1 MKNLILIILS
11 LLLHFLE
18 VNAQELRNE
27 EHSKLEVTYS
37 NNSNEF
43 KKTIWLKISLDEG
56 WKTYWKYPGD
66 SGEAVQVEILD
77 QNNIKEFEI
86 FYPIPKRF
94 IDSGIE
100 TIGYE
105 NQVIFPVEVEFKN
118 DENLSPLDLRI
129 TYLICKEIC
138 LPITENKRIYFD
150 TKQKISTYDLNEFNN
165 TLRKIP
171 TKVLKN
177 FELKKI
183 IKISNNHLR
192 LHINKNNQKE
202 YERVFIFS
210 NFNKFDEKFYET
222 DEGLIIDLISPEKI
236 IENHDISIYLSSLNR
251 VEEINLKNKKVEI
264 KPNIFLMI
272 MFAIIGGFL
281 LNFMP
286 CVFPVLS
293 LKIYSL
299 IKIMETSVI
308 KVSKLSFIT
317 FLGITFSFFLIA
329 VMTIFLKELGL
340 MVGWGIQFQSKEFII
355 FLSLIIFIFAL
366 NLFGLFEI
374 ILPSKVSNLFNIS
387 VKSKTLNAFITGAV
401 STILATPCSAPFLGT
416 SIGYALSQNNSSI
429 LLIFSFLS
437 IGFSL
442 PYLLITI
449 FPKIINVFPKPGKW
463 MNVFKLVLGFM
474 MLITSV
480 WLLSLLGVNKKT
492 LYIILISLSIFLIIL
507 KNEVTKK
514 NKFLISSCILILTF
528 FINNFVESRNS
539 NFKSWQNFS
548 EEKLNF
554 LIANDELVFL
564 DITADWCVTCQINK
578 LVVMN
583 NTEVNKFFEDNNVN
597 LMRADWTDKNSNI
610 LNFLSNYNRFGVPF
624 NIVFGPENKDGTILS
639 ELLTKEA
646 VFKEISSLRRSNENK
661 EK

>member
-1 MKNLILIILS
+1 MKNLILTILL

-18 VNAQELRNE
+18 VNAQELRNV

-37 NNSNEF
+37 DKSNEF

-77 QNNIKEFEI
+77 QNNVEEFEI

-105 NQVIFPVEVEFKN
+105 NQVIFPIEVEFNKN
-118 DENLSPLDLRI
+118 ENLLPLDLRI

-138 LPITENKRIYFD
+138 LPITENRKINFD
-150 TKQKISTYDLNEFNN
+150 TKQKISTSDLNEFNN

-192 LHINKNNQKE
+192 LHINKKNRKE
-202 YERVFIFS
+202 YERIFIFS
-210 NFNKFDEKFYET
+210 TFNKFDEKLYES
-222 DEGLIIDLISPEKI
+222 DEGLIIDLISSEKI
-236 IENHDISIYLSSLNR
+236 NNNHDISIYISDSDR

-366 NLFGLFEI
+366 NLFGIFEI
-374 ILPSKVSNLFNIS
+374 ILPNKVSNLLNIS
-387 VKSKTLNAFITGAV
+387 VKSKNLNAFITGAV
-401 STILATPCSAPFLGT
+401 STVLATPCSAPFLGT

-437 IGFSL
+437 FGFSL

-492 LYIILISLSIFLIIL
+492 LYVILISLSIFLIIL
-507 KNEVTKK
+507 NNEVTKK
-514 NKFLISSCILILTF
+514 NKFLISSCILILIF

-624 NIVFGPENKDGTILS
+624 NIVYGPENKDGTILS

>member
-118 DENLSPLDLRI
+118 DEDLSPLDLRI

-165 TLRKIP
+165 TLRRIP

-222 DEGLIIDLISPEKI
+222 DEGLIIDLISQEKI

-272 MFAIIGGFL
+272 MFAMIGGFL

-355 FLSLIIFIFAL
+355 FLSLVIFIFAL

-374 ILPSKVSNLFNIS
+374 ILPNKVSNLLNIS
-387 VKSKTLNAFITGAV
+387 VKSKNLNAFITGAV
-401 STILATPCSAPFLGT
+401 STVLATPCSAPFLGT

-429 LLIFSFLS
+429 LLIFSFLA
-437 IGFSL
+437 IGFSI
-442 PYLLITI
+442 PYLLITL

-463 MNVFKLVLGFM
+463 MNAFKMVLGFM

-492 LYIILISLSIFLIIL
+492 LYVILISISIFLIIL
-507 KNEVTKK
+507 NNEVTKK
-514 NKFLISSCILILTF
+514 NKFLISSFILIFVF
-528 FINNFVESRNS
+528 FINNFVESRNG

-624 NIVFGPENKDGTILS
+624 NIVYGPENKDGTILS